1 VPILIGVQNT
11 DIRDTIELCQLGDDV
26 GVDAVQISGPYYYDG
41 RWDDVVVSAFLATGG
56 RRRQLT
62 VAGDAV
68 TPDSRDGLRAL
79 LGEVAAMEFSP
90 AVPARQ

>member
-1 VPILIGVQNT
+1 MTRSSSVNWATTSASTLFRYPG
-11 DIRDTIELCQLGDDV
+11 RTITM
-26 GVDAVQISGPYYYDG
+26 G

-68 TPDSRDGLRAL
+68 TPDSRDGLRERLA
-79 LGEVAAMEFSP
+79 EVAAMEFSL
-90 AVPARQ
+90 AVAARQS